1 MKIEFQTTISK
12 DSAGFFN
19 SSLGTYYD
27 GIAVDFRVFLG
38 DTLMDLHESMIGY
51 AQKQIAFF
59 GMFDVSDM
67 HKLKVK

>member
-12 DSAGFFN
+12 DKLGIFN

-27 GIAVDFRVFLG
+27 GIQVDFHVFLG
-38 DTLMDLHESMIGY
+38 DNLMELHQSMIAY

-59 GMFDVSDM
+59 CMFNVSQID
-67 HKLKVK
+67 KLKVK

>member
-12 DSAGFFN
+12 DKLGIFN

-27 GIAVDFRVFLG
+27 GIQVDFHVFLQ
-38 DTLMDLHESMIGY
+38 DNLTESHQSMIAY

-59 GMFDVSDM
+59 GMFDVSQMD
-67 HKLKVK
+67 KLKVK

>member
-12 DSAGFFN
+12 DKLGIFN

-27 GIAVDFRVFLG
+27 GIQVDFHVFLR
-38 DTLMDLHESMIGY
+38 DNLTELHQSMIAY

-59 GMFDVSDM
+59 GMFDVSQMD
-67 HKLKVK
+67 KLKVK

>member
-12 DSAGFFN
+12 DKLGIFN

-27 GIAVDFRVFLG
+27 GIQVDFHVFLR
-38 DTLMDLHESMIGY
+38 DNLTEMNQSMIAY

-59 GMFDVSDM
+59 GMFDVSRMD
-67 HKLKVK
+67 KLKVK